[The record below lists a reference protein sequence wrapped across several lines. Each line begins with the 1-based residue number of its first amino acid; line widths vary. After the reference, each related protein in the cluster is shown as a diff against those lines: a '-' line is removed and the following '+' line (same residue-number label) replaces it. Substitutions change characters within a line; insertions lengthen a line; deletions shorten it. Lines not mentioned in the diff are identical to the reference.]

1 MKKYLPLLILLSAP
15 VFAASELGAALNK
28 YDVWQQV
35 LLLIS
40 FSTIGIGML
49 SSGYML
55 SISLSAYA
63 ACEKSMRGA
72 AFVPAVMPG
81 SQGLYSFAIAFL
93 MINGIK
99 DGTTAIQIA
108 MAGIICGIPC
118 LWSAWGQAKTAA
130 SCIRSISN
138 GQMDLGQ
145 ALLAA
150 GVPELYALTGLAGAF
165 LVLQ

>member
-15 VFAASELGAALNK
+15 LFASALGDAIK
-28 YDVWQQV
+28 PFGIWEQV
-35 LLLIS
+35 LLLIGFGAIS
-40 FSTIGIGML
+40 VGVL
-49 SSGYML
+49 SSGIML

-81 SQGLYSFAIAFL
+81 SQGLYSFGIAFL
-93 MINGIK
+93 MMNNLQEGVNPV
-99 DGTTAIQIA
+99 QIA
-108 MAGIICGIPC
+108 IAGLVCGIPC

-150 GVPELYALTGLAGAF
+150 GVPELYALMGLAAGF
-165 LVLQ
+165 LVMQ